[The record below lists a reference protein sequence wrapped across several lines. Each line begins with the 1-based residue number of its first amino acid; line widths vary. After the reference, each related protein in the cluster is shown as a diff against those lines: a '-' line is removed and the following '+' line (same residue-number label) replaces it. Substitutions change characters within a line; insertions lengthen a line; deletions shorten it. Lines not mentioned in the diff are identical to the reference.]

1 MSASNEEVINALASI
16 ANFTL
21 TDKTSFGALFGGSNG
36 GSSNVASAKGVGNT
50 SFGNSAL
57 SGLIDTSKQNTA
69 FGHRSQ
75 LSTES
80 DSNTS
85 FGFESMLFNWM
96 GSENTA
102 FGAFTFDNLTL
113 GCNNVAFGFQ
123 AGKNVSIGN
132 GNIFIGNGAGV
143 SLGNINNSIVI
154 GNDAQANKDNQMVI
168 GSATCEAGEVKQEQ
182 LNSTNTWSV
191 VINGIE
197 RKILLA

>member
-1 MSASNEEVINALASI
+1 MSASNQEVINALASI

-102 FGAFTFDNLTL
+102 FGALYCASIAAPTFDRPFEILSPCKYTL
-113 GCNNVAFGFQ
+113 
-123 AGKNVSIGN
+123 S
-132 GNIFIGNGAGV
+132 
-143 SLGNINNSIVI
+143 VI
-154 GNDAQANKDNQMVI
+154 Y
-168 GSATCEAGEVKQEQ
+168 
-182 LNSTNTWSV
+182 
-191 VINGIE
+191 
-197 RKILLA
+197 